1 LRSVCWADIPQ
12 LSAQDRRCPAAWQ
25 QYWQQLRRRCLH
37 PRPSAFQGLLVI
49 PTDLERRIAEPIPAD
64 RQVAR
69 RMQLSGS
76 DRDNPRPTTSSG
88 TRGARP
94 APFRSAA
101 SWATRMIGMPT
112 TWV

>member
-1 LRSVCWADIPQ
+1 MTPGDYT
-12 LSAQDRRCPAAWQ
+12 RRLITAAV
-25 QYWQQLRRRCLH
+25 LH
-37 PRPSAFQGLLVI
+37 LVEQGLLVI

-101 SWATRMIGMPT
+101 S
-112 TWV
+112 